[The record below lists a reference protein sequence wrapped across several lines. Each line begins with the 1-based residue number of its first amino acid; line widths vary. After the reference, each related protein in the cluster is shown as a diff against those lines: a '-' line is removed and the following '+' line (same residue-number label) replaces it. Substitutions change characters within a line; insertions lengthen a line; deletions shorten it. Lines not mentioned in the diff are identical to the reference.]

1 MSFLELFAK
10 PGTASTIMI
19 MCIVAVLGILF
30 GKIKILKIKLGI
42 AGILFSGLLIGHLG
56 AETDPHVLHF
66 IKEFG
71 LILFVYSIGLEVGPR
86 LLPSLKK
93 NGLKINMLAAGIVIT
108 GFFTAVAVKF
118 IFNVPISV
126 ITGVMCGAVT
136 NTPALGAAQQSIGDI
151 LNNADLAAASTQT
164 VGMAYAVAYPFGIFG
179 IIITMIVLRVIY
191 RINVK
196 KEEEQY
202 RKEITGL
209 DGKLIAINIE
219 ITNQNIIGKSIE
231 FLSNTC
237 NKDFVLSRIQRKGE
251 FLAADSDLIIEQGDK
266 LYGVSSQV
274 NFKNIELNL
283 GKINETKEQEI
294 SGRLGMKQVMITNKK
309 LAGQSI
315 KQIGISRRFPVNITR
330 IYRNG
335 VELMPTEEDSIEFGD
350 TVRIVGEKSALPQVS
365 KLLGNSVKELSHP
378 NILPIFMGI
387 LLGVLIGLIPIHIPG
402 LPAPA
407 KLGLAGGPLLIAL
420 ILGHTGRIGKMDF
433 YMTPS
438 ANLFIRELGIVL
450 FLACVGLSS
459 GKHFIETLLN
469 EGYIWML
476 YGVIITF
483 VPLITFAIIARILK
497 INYLSICGLLSGSM
511 TDPPALEFANSIA
524 PVQAQSTAYATVY
537 PLVMF
542 LRVLLAQVLV
552 LLFS

>member
-1 MSFLELFAK
+1 MNLVELFTK

-19 MCIVAVLGILF
+19 ICMVAVLGILL
-30 GKIKILKIKLGI
+30 GKIRILKIKLGI
-42 AGILFSGLLIGHLG
+42 AGILFSGLLVGHLG
-56 AETDPHVLHF
+56 AVTDPHVLHF

-86 LLPSLKK
+86 FLTSLKK
-93 NGLKINMLAAGIVIT
+93 NGITINLLATGIVVT
-108 GFFTAVAVKF
+108 GFLVAVAIRF
-118 IFNVPISV
+118 IFDVPIEV

-136 NTPALGAAQQSIGDI
+136 NTPSLGAAQQTISDVM
-151 LNNADLAAASTQT
+151 ASAESMEI
-164 VGMAYAVAYPFGIFG
+164 VGMGYAVAYPFGIFG
-179 IIITMIVLRVIY
+179 IIIAMILIRVIFKIKVNSEEEKY
-191 RINVK
+191 K
-196 KEEEQY
+196 KEL
-202 RKEITGL
+202 TGME
-209 DGKLIAINIE
+209 GKLIAINIE
-219 ITNQNIIGKSIE
+219 VTNPNLFGKTIE
-231 FLSNTC
+231 FVTSTC
-237 NKDFVLSRIQRKGE
+237 NKDFALSRIERNGE
-251 FLAADSDLIIEQGDK
+251 FIAADSEVILQEGDR
-266 LYGVSSQV
+266 LYGVSTQERF
-274 NFKNIELNL
+274 NNIELQV
-283 GKINETKEQEI
+283 GKINTTGEREI
-294 SGRLGMKQVMITNKK
+294 TGRLGVKQVMITNKK
-309 LAGQSI
+309 IAG
-315 KQIGISRRFPVNITR
+315 KTLKEIGISRRFPVNITR

-335 VELMPTEEDSIEFGD
+335 SELMPTGEDSIEFGD
-350 TVRIVGEKSALPQVS
+350 TVRIVGEKEALPKVAS
-365 KLLGNSVKELSHP
+365 LLGNSVKELSHP

-387 LLGVLIGLIPIHIPG
+387 LSGIFIGLIPIHIPG

-420 ILGHTGRIGKMDF
+420 ILGHKGRIGKLDF

-450 FLACVGLSS
+450 FLACVGVSS
-459 GKHFIETLLN
+459 GKYFIQTLLD

-476 YGVIITF
+476 YGVAITF
-483 VPLITFAIIARILK
+483 LPLIIFGVIARLLK
-497 INYLSICGLLSGSM
+497 LNYLSICGLLSGSM

>member
-1 MSFLELFAK
+1 MNFIELLTK
-10 PGTASTIMI
+10 PGTASSII
-19 MCIVAVLGILF
+19 IICLVAVLGILF
-30 GKIKILKIKLGI
+30 GKIKLLRIKLGI
-42 AGILFSGLLIGHLG
+42 AGILFSGLLVGHLG
-56 AETDPHVLHF
+56 AVTDPHVLHF

-86 LLPSLKK
+86 FLPSLKK
-93 NGLKINMLAAGIVIT
+93 NGLRINLLASGIVLT
-108 GFFTAVAVKF
+108 GFLTAVAIKF

-136 NTPALGAAQQSIGDI
+136 NTPALGAAQQTIGDI
-151 LNNADLAAASTQT
+151 VSNADIAAANAQT

-179 IIITMIVLRVIY
+179 IIISMILLRVIY
-191 RINVK
+191 KINVK

-202 RKEITGL
+202 RKEVTGM

-219 ITNQNIIGKSIE
+219 ITNQNLIGKSIE
-231 FLSNTC
+231 FIIGNC
-237 NKDFVLSRIQRKGE
+237 NKAFVPSRIERNGE
-251 FLAADSDLIIEQGDK
+251 FLAADSDFIIEQGDK
-266 LYGVSSQV
+266 LYGVSTPT

-294 SGRLGMKQVMITNKK
+294 SGRLGMQQVRITNKK

-335 VELMPTEEDSIEFGD
+335 LELMPTEEDSVEFGD
-350 TVRIVGEKSALPQVS
+350 TVRIVGEKTALPEVAN
-365 KLLGNSVKELSHP
+365 LLGNSIKDLSHP

-387 LLGVLIGLIPIHIPG
+387 LFGVLIGLVPIHIPG

-420 ILGHTGRIGKMDF
+420 ILGHKGRIGKMDF
-433 YMTPS
+433 YITPS
-438 ANLFIRELGIVL
+438 ANLFIRELGIAL

-459 GKHFIETLLN
+459 GKYFVETLLN

-476 YGVIITF
+476 YGMAITF
-483 VPLITFAIIARILK
+483 VPLIIFAIIARIMKL
-497 INYLSICGLLSGSM
+497 NYLSICGLLSGSM